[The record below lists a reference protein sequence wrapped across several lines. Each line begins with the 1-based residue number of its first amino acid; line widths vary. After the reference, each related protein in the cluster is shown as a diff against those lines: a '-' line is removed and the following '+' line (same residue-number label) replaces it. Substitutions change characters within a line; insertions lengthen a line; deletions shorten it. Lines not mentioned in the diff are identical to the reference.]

1 MATRKNMSAH
11 NTPHTIYQLFIDSC
25 KKHANRQAIY
35 IQGTSYTYTQFLSII
50 SEIKRQIND
59 STNDSKLIGL
69 YTNEHV
75 NTYASI
81 WAVMSTG
88 AAYVPI
94 NKKHPADRAAGII
107 REAGI
112 KILLYAE
119 ESEALSELQEKLKG
133 EVEFIKTNTIT
144 NGELDY
150 TFSDIKGEDL
160 IYLLFTSGSTGKPKG
175 VPISHHNVM
184 ALAQVHLLEPKYDF
198 NAEDRFIQMF
208 ELTFDFSVL
217 PTLLPFCAGASVY
230 IVPQEGIM
238 YLEVLQ
244 ILMDHQITKAYMVP
258 SVINYLQP
266 YYEQINLPDLKWSL
280 FCGEA
285 LYEKSASGWLKCMPN
300 GKIINTY
307 GPTEATV
314 FMTEYFWNE
323 NTSEAFNGVIG
334 IGKALNKMGT
344 MIVDENYKE
353 VPQGEKGELEIYGPQ
368 TSTHYWKDEEKTK
381 ASFINIEHRNYKGL
395 AYRTGDLVF
404 ENDKG
409 NILYCGRI
417 DHQIKINGY
426 RVELG
431 EIEFHAKKF
440 CEGKNLAAFTIKNK
454 IGATSIYMAIEKLE
468 EDSNKLVEYLKENLP
483 AYMIP
488 EKIFSI
494 KQLPLSLSGKTDR
507 NALSSLF
514 QEK

>member
-1 MATRKNMSAH
+1 MSENHSA
-11 NTPHTIYQLFIDSC
+11 HTIYQLFIDSC
-25 KKHANRQAIY
+25 KKHAKREAIF
-35 IQGTSYTYTQFLSII
+35 IQDVSYSYEQFLSII
-50 SEIKRQIND
+50 SEIKRQIISSSN
-59 STNDSKLIGL
+59 NSKLIGL

-107 REAGI
+107 KDAGI

-119 ESEALSELQEKLKG
+119 ETEGLVELKERLKG
-133 EVEFIKTNTIT
+133 EIEFVKTNTVT
-144 NGELDY
+144 NGTLDY
-150 TFSDIKGEDL
+150 NFAEIKGEDL

-175 VPISHHNVM
+175 VPISHQNVM
-184 ALAQVHLLEPKYDF
+184 ALAHVHLLEPKYDF
-198 NAEDRFIQMF
+198 NCEDRFIQMF

-244 ILMDHQITKAYMVP
+244 ILMDHHITKAYMVP

-266 YYEQINLPDLKWSL
+266 YYEQINLPHLKWSL

-285 LYEKSASGWLKCMPN
+285 LYEKSASGWLKCTPN

-314 FMTEYFWNE
+314 FMTEYFWDEGN
-323 NTSEAFNGVIG
+323 SEAFNGVIG

-353 VPQGEKGELEIYGPQ
+353 VPQGEKGELVIYGPQ

-381 ASFINIEHRNYKGL
+381 ASFINIEHKNYKGL

-404 ENDKG
+404 ENEKG

-417 DHQIKINGY
+417 DHQIKVNGY

-440 CEGKNLAAFTIKNK
+440 CSGANLAAFTIKNK
-454 IGATSIYMAIEKLE
+454 IGATSIYMAIEQYNFE
-468 EDSNKLVEYLKENLP
+468 NQKLVDYLKENLP
-483 AYMIP
+483 PYMIP

-494 KQLPLSLSGKTDR
+494 ENLPLSLSGKTDR
-507 NALSSLF
+507 NRLKELF
-514 QEK
+514 ENE